1 MSNNLPG
8 NKGPEELAEDIMNQS
23 DESMD
28 DLLEGTEILTDADAD
43 FEDLE
48 DFGDVEFEDDG
59 GDYTDF

>member
-8 NKGPEELAEDIMNQS
+8 IKGPEELAEEIMNQS

-28 DLLEGTEILTDADAD
+28 DLLEGTEILEDGDEDGDID
-43 FEDLE
+43 FTGL
-48 DFGDVEFEDDG
+48 EFEDDG